1 MPQPSQIRPSA
12 SVAVSGSA
20 VAGDDGRRLGRLA
33 LGGIAGALGLIL
45 VTAVAGPSAAVVPLP
60 PGWFPVSANLRPSPW
75 LVWGLLAAAV
85 VLSVAATATAWAALR
100 RGWAPSPGR
109 LLAGGLLAVAL
120 LAIAAPVAGADVLSY
135 AAYGRIAGRGMDA
148 YSVRPDSLPADP
160 FARAV
165 EDPWRSTPSVYGPLA
180 TAEQSLVVRAAGGSV
195 RTAVVLLDFVNGIA
209 FGGAACLLFLLAGD
223 DEGRR
228 RRAVLAFGLN
238 PVLLFV
244 VVGGGHLDALVALA
258 VVAALA
264 LWRRSPL
271 WSGLVGGAGVLIKL
285 TAGLPLAGWAWLAG
299 WSRRWTRAARL
310 LAGAGLIAAGGYAVV
325 GLHALNQARRASSFV
340 SVGTPWRPIRWAL
353 QAVVGHHT
361 ASLALSVGAAA
372 LTAGLAARLARSLPA
387 EDGDVA
393 RAARAGLVLALAWTL
408 AAPYVLAWY
417 DAVPWALLALLPRS
431 RYHKILLAHTGMLAL
446 AYLPGRVVA
455 LPDGL
460 AGLTTG
466 LRSGVTP
473 LVLAALVVAAL
484 WPNPARRSN
493 PSGRGG

>member
-1 MPQPSQIRPSA
+1 
-12 SVAVSGSA
+12 
-20 VAGDDGRRLGRLA
+20 
-33 LGGIAGALGLIL
+33 
-45 VTAVAGPSAAVVPLP
+45 
-60 PGWFPVSANLRPSPW
+60 
-75 LVWGLLAAAV
+75 
-85 VLSVAATATAWAALR
+85 
-100 RGWAPSPGR
+100 
-109 LLAGGLLAVAL
+109 LLAVAL

-135 AAYGRIAGRGMDA
+135 AAYGRIAGRGLDV

-160 FARAV
+160 FSRAV

-180 TAEQSLVVRAAGGSV
+180 TAEQSLIVRAAGGSV
-195 RTAVVLLDFVNGIA
+195 RTAVGLLDLVNGIA
-209 FGGAACLLFLLAGD
+209 FGGAACLLFLLAG
-223 DEGRR
+223 EEARR

-238 PVLLFV
+238 PLLLFV
-244 VVGGGHLDALVALA
+244 VVSGGHLDALVALV

-264 LWRRSPL
+264 LWGRSPW
-271 WSGLVGGAGVLIKL
+271 WSGVLGGAGVLIKL

-299 WSRRWTRAARL
+299 WSRRWTRGARL
-310 LAGAGLIAAGGYAVV
+310 LAGAGLVAAGGYAVV
-325 GLHALNQARRASSFV
+325 GLHALNPARRASSFV

-460 AGLTTG
+460 AGLTAG

-473 LVLAALVVAAL
+473 AVLAALVVTALLPTPAA
-484 WPNPARRSN
+484 RSIQ
-493 PSGRGG
+493 SGRGV